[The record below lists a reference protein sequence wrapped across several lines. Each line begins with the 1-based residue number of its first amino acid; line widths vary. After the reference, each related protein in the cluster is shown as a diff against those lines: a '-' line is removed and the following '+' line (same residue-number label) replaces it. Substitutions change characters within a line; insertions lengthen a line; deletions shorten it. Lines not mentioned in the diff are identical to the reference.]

1 MLREKE
7 WPHVRTATRFHQIL
21 GCSNS
26 PQSSH
31 NLAGVASMC
40 QQNKK
45 GCGKHFFLATF
56 LSHYCCAN
64 WIIKSVVRASVGR
77 VCCHYSWGLVV
88 YLQRFLT
95 MQKRW
100 QAKQWEGS
108 RGGFPQ
114 SVLLRST
121 FHGEINEACSC
132 LSELFLLIERS
143 RLIQFGIAAVYE
155 ESFGV
160 KDI

>member
-1 MLREKE
+1 MRS
-7 WPHVRTATRFHQIL
+7 
-21 GCSNS
+21 GC
-26 PQSSH
+26 
-31 NLAGVASMC
+31 V
-40 QQNKK
+40 
-45 GCGKHFFLATF
+45 FATF
-56 LSHYCCAN
+56 SDDA
-64 WIIKSVVRASVGR
+64 KTMTSKTVG
-77 VCCHYSWGLVV
+77 
-88 YLQRFLT
+88 
-95 MQKRW
+95 
-100 QAKQWEGS
+100 

-114 SVLLRST
+114 SVLLRSIILHHPVIQEET

>member
-1 MLREKE
+1 MR
-7 WPHVRTATRFHQIL
+7 P
-21 GCSNS
+21 GC
-26 PQSSH
+26 
-31 NLAGVASMC
+31 V
-40 QQNKK
+40 
-45 GCGKHFFLATF
+45 FATF
-56 LSHYCCAN
+56 SDDA
-64 WIIKSVVRASVGR
+64 KTMTSKTVG
-77 VCCHYSWGLVV
+77 
-88 YLQRFLT
+88 
-95 MQKRW
+95 
-100 QAKQWEGS
+100 